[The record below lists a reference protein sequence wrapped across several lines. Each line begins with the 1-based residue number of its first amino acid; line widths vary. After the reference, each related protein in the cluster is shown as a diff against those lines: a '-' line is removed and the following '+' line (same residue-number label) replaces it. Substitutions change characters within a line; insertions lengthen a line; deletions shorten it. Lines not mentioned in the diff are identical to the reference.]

1 MDRDR
6 TSPSE
11 TKATARRLIRGL
23 IAVAQTR
30 FELATVELQEEREH
44 WVLAFLLSLGIA
56 ACGLLAG
63 GALMVGLGLLLW
75 PYSPV
80 LAATVPFSLLAATS
94 LYLYRKLMSLLR
106 DWRTFPSTFEQL
118 RKDRE
123 CLQAWLE

>member
-6 TSPSE
+6 PNPTE
-11 TKATARRLIRGL
+11 TKATARRLARGL
-23 IAVAQTR
+23 LAIVQTR
-30 FELATVELQEEREH
+30 FELATVELQEAREH

-63 GALMVGLGLLLW
+63 GALMVGLGMLLW
-75 PYSPV
+75 PYSPA
-80 LAATVPFSLLAATS
+80 LAAAIPFSLLSATS
-94 LYLYRKLMSLLR
+94 LYLYRKLMNLLR